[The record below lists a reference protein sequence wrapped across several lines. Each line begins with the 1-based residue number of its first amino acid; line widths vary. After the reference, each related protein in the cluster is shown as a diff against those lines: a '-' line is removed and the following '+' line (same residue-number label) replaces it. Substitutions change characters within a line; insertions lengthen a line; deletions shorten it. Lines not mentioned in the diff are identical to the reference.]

1 MALVLLHSPACLV
14 CDVRSSQQGLIARL
28 ERSLQSVGAHGVQ
41 QRPAADGQ
49 DLIAFFN
56 LPVPV
61 PDSPRQAVAAGREVQ
76 ELVATEEQISRPR
89 LDPVRLALVALVAL
103 AQATGNLIA
112 AERGLPVTVMK
123 MPPR

>member
-1 MALVLLHSPACLV
+1 MALVLPHSPAWLV
-14 CDVRSSQQGLIARL
+14 CGVRSSQQGLIARL
-28 ERSLQSVGAHGVQ
+28 ERSLQGMGAHGVR

-56 LPVPV
+56 LPVP
-61 PDSPRQAVAAGREVQ
+61 REVL
-76 ELVATEEQISRPR
+76 ELVATEEQISCPR
-89 LDPVRLALVALVAL
+89 LDPVRLALVAL

-123 MPPR
+123 MPPQ

>member
-1 MALVLLHSPACLV
+1 MALVLPHSPAWLV
-14 CDVRSSQQGLIARL
+14 CGVRSSQQGLIARL
-28 ERSLQSVGAHGVQ
+28 ERSLQGMGAHGVR

-89 LDPVRLALVALVAL
+89 LDPVRLALVAL